1 MRLCIGIPTINRA
14 DLLRESLASLA
25 ETCPDAHVIIVDN
38 GHQGIDALLDE
49 VGRRYGRNTL
59 IENAQNKGVAGSW
72 NQLAR
77 IAWDHDHA
85 HVWIANDDIVL
96 GRDERQVLEAIS
108 RRPER
113 VLRAPEARYA
123 SFVLPRAVH
132 HSVGS
137 FDESFFP
144 AYCEDDDY
152 EERLDRAGLPS
163 VTEPLLEPMKFRRM
177 SSSARDGKLYD
188 YERAK
193 ARLIVK
199 WGPEIEL
206 RLLAR

>member
-14 DLLRESLASLA
+14 DLLRESLVSLA
-25 ETCPDAHVIIVDN
+25 ETCSEAHVIIVDN

-49 VGRRYGRNTL
+49 VGRRYGRFTL
-59 IENAQNKGVAGSW
+59 VENAHNRGVAGSW
-72 NQLAR
+72 NQLAS
-77 IAWDHDHA
+77 IAWDHDHT

-108 RRPER
+108 RRPDR
-113 VLRAPEARYA
+113 VLLAPEARYA

-132 HSVGS
+132 EAVGG

-163 VTEPLLEPMKFRRM
+163 VPEPILEPVKFRRM
-177 SSSARDGKLYD
+177 SSSARDSKLYD

-193 ARLIVK
+193 ERLIAK